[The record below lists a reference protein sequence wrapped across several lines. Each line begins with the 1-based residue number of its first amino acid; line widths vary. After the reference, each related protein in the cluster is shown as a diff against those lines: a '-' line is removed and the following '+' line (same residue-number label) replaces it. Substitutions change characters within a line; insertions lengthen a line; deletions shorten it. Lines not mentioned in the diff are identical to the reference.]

1 MKWITSVGLAL
12 LTVLSLRANL
22 PEIRVWPMG
31 DSITWGASVPG
42 GYRYPLYQLMVNAG
56 YNVRFVGNNT
66 GNPAADMPAAAL
78 HHEGYSGWVISQLY
92 NNVPTWVS
100 NIDDPNLVLLHIGT
114 NDSGASD
121 FNNRIDQLDNLID
134 LIASKR
140 PYAHI
145 IATTIL
151 TRTDNADRNTK
162 IQTQFN
168 SLLADRVAAHQQKG
182 QRVHF
187 LDMDGACPAAQTL
200 SSDGLHPGA
209 EGSQLMADAWFGAI
223 QTIMTPE
230 GDTTAPGIF
239 AATYG
244 QETQTLSFRFSKEV
258 QKAAAETAANYAI
271 DGVTVTAA
279 ALASDGRTVT
289 LTLGTALASQTA
301 YTVTASNVPDL
312 AGNSTVSSCSFRAN
326 VYGYKANV
334 PESEWG
340 AYRLIYALDLPD
352 RGIFGGT
359 SLESRYTENNRAGA
373 PSTFDRI
380 AYYLELQKPEEPVQ
394 YVWVSMDPFTSDLD
408 KISVP
413 VFSKRAYFQQGL
425 GNLTVYSNVD
435 GLQTG
440 SGITGN
446 IEFWPDN
453 YQEPNDANVPGANAS
468 TYDFGDRR
476 NTSGNYGSMQIH
488 NTGAGQTIFAFNHW
502 NDGNAQTCLGIG
514 NNPDGSP
521 DWTFKDNASSYSIRR
536 MRILVRYPTDTTPPT
551 IVSAKAGAAGT
562 QLFVTFSE
570 EISAASVSGASFT
583 SDAFTVRSRR
593 LLADG
598 KTVVLATSP
607 FDVGAGAT
615 LAVSGIRD
623 VVNNLI
629 AEGSAATVE
638 PYPLPDVITANVGA
652 AAAGYELVLATDVP
666 VYSQYNSDPYAYWFD
681 QTDCTNAFDRIA
693 YYVETQTYGG
703 YPQWVWTS
711 FDAITTDRKMLA
723 VPTAANKVFH
733 LSKLAN
739 TEVRSNSGSVS
750 SGIFVTGC
758 NIEFWPC
765 DYTKGQALALENG
778 SNDHYDFSDTPNA
791 NYFSSGHGS
800 MQIHNYSKGQTIWA
814 MSNFGRDT
822 SYGNGD
828 AISLGFGNS
837 SMSNHTDS
845 RDWTF
850 AYNAGGYATR
860 RIYVMVRPKA
870 AETTPAVDYREEV
883 AQKIGA
889 ERIAG
894 YETLYA
900 IPNLPSRCTVN
911 DANWRAQNLYAL
923 DRRGE
928 LLATTPRRVAFYME
942 LHKSGETEPQYIW
955 TAMDAFTD
963 FNGYGMPVEGN
974 ALQLAVANLDV
985 FSNVEGVVNTN
996 ACDTGCIEF
1005 WPSNYGTGNSANEWG
1020 GNGGKYDFNDSGFN
1034 TSTGHGSMQVHNWGA
1049 GQTLWSIVN
1058 FNKGNPPGVGIGNQN
1073 PEKNNDPD
1081 WTFAANRDIYTQVKL
1096 YAFVLPAGATEE
1108 SALAHVASKI
1118 GAEMLDGY
1126 EVLFACDQIP
1136 AAVNFSN
1143 PAWANANFY
1152 QVDNRSAY
1160 AKGGFS
1166 RVAYY
1171 LETYAEGAAQTNYIW
1186 TAMDAFTDEPF
1197 KLGVPFGGYYF
1208 RQTVDHLDV
1217 RSNVEGVT
1225 SGDDFSNGCIE
1236 FWASNYAGG
1245 QYDAAWGGSGTVFD
1259 WNDTNFGTGS
1269 GGHGSMQ
1276 VHRYGSGTGGEV
1288 LWCFNEFNKNAM
1300 ASYGIG
1306 KCPDRADAID
1316 WTFTK
1321 GNYTVSKFYAFVIPA
1336 PSADTVS
1343 PDNRVTRTIASTG
1356 GDKIAVRLAYEAEA
1370 AAVAA
1375 ATFTM
1380 DGNVTVT
1387 GAEKSSANPLWL
1399 VLKTSPLTAGQ
1410 GYTVTIDGLARP
1422 DGSIQGPFTGTVTAL
1437 TAEQVGFPAGV
1448 ASIPEIADGSY
1459 RLVQRL
1465 DVPLSSSTVY
1475 RDTLYTV
1482 DEEYFGATPFD
1493 RIAYCL
1499 DLTTT
1504 DGVRK
1509 WVYVSMDAFTYDISK
1524 IGVPVYD
1531 RGAEY
1536 QQKVTG
1542 LNVYASEGANVT
1554 TGTGIETGNIEFW
1567 PQNYSEGNSL
1577 PGLGGRGD
1585 RFDYDDT
1592 RGGFA
1597 YGYGS
1602 MQVHNYG
1609 AGETIFAY
1617 NQFGPANAVPQL
1629 GIGNDPNAGNG
1640 NIGSDWTH
1648 DTNGDTYSS
1657 RVLYILVRDAGAVS
1671 TGNGP
1676 EIVLQPQDVT
1686 CKSRE
1691 TAVLSVR
1698 SGGAVGYQW
1707 YRNGVAL
1714 DGATGDTLT
1723 IASAGKADAGT
1734 YTVAAI
1740 SAKGVTMS
1748 DPAQVTVIFD
1758 GTMLIL
1764 K

>member
-1 MKWITSVGLAL
+1 
-12 LTVLSLRANL
+12 
-22 PEIRVWPMG
+22 MG
-31 DSITWGASVPG
+31 DSITYGASVPG
-42 GYRYPLYQLMVNAG
+42 GYREPLYQMLVQSG

-66 GNPAADMPAAAL
+66 GNPASGMPAAAL

-92 NNVPTWVS
+92 NNVPNWLN
-100 NIDDPNLVLLHIGT
+100 NIDDPDIVLLHIGT
-114 NDSGASD
+114 NDSGAGD
-121 FNNRIDQLDNLID
+121 FANRIDQLDNLID
-134 LIASKR
+134 LIAAKR

-145 IATTIL
+145 IATTLL
-151 TRTDNADRNTK
+151 TRTDNADRNNN
-162 IQTQFN
+162 IQTYFN
-168 SLLADRVAAHQQKG
+168 PFVADRVSAHREKG

-187 LDMDGACPAAQTL
+187 LDMDGACNPSDTL
-200 SSDGLHPGA
+200 SSDGLHPSEQGYR
-209 EGSQLMADAWFGAI
+209 LMASAWFGVI
-223 QTIMTPE
+223 QTIMPPE
-230 GDTTAPGIF
+230 GDGTAPGIF
-239 AATYG
+239 AATYSA
-244 QETQTLSFRFSKEV
+244 ETQTVTFRFSKEV
-258 QKAAAETAANYAI
+258 VKAAAETVANYSI
-271 DGVTVTAA
+271 DLVPITSATLAA
-279 ALASDGRTVT
+279 DARTVT
-289 LTLGTALASQTA
+289 LTLGSALSPHETYIVRAKD
-301 YTVTASNVPDL
+301 VPD
-312 AGNSTVSSCSFRAN
+312 ADGRSGSSTAILRAD

-340 AYRLIYALDLPD
+340 AYRLMYAFDIPSPGQL
-352 RGIFGGT
+352 
-359 SLESRYTENNRAGA
+359 SAKALESIYSENNRSGS
-373 PSTFDRI
+373 PSNFDRV
-380 AYYLELQKPEEPVQ
+380 AYYLELQKPDEPVQ
-394 YVWVSMDPFTSDLD
+394 YVWVSMDAFTDDLD

-413 VFSKRAYFQQGL
+413 VFSKQVYFQKGL
-425 GNLTVYSNVD
+425 SNLNVFSNVE

-476 NTSGNYGSMQIH
+476 NTSGTYGSMQIH

-502 NDGNAQTCLGIG
+502 NDNSQVCLGIG
-514 NNPDGSP
+514 NNPNGSP
-521 DWTFKDNASSYSIRR
+521 DWTFMDNGSSYSIRR
-536 MRILVRYPTDTTPPT
+536 MRIFVRYPVDTTPPT
-551 IVSAKAGAAGT
+551 IASAKAGAAGT

-570 EISAASVSGASFT
+570 EISAASLTGATFT

-598 KTVVLATSP
+598 KTVVLAISP
-607 FDVGAGAT
+607 FDVKAGAT
-615 LAVSGIRD
+615 VAVSGIRD
-623 VVNNLI
+623 LMNNLI
-629 AEGSAATVE
+629 AEGSTATVE
-638 PYPLPDVITANVGA
+638 PYPLPAVITANVGA
-652 AAAGYELVLATDVP
+652 LADGYELVLATDVP

-693 YYVETQTYGG
+693 YYVELQNYGG

-733 LSKLAN
+733 LTKLSN
-739 TEVRSNSGSVS
+739 TEVRSNSGSITQ
-750 SGIFVTGC
+750 GDFATGC

-765 DYTKGQALALENG
+765 DYTRPQTLALENG
-778 SNDHYDFSDTPNA
+778 SNDHYDMSDTPNN

-800 MQIHNYSKGQTIWA
+800 MQIHNYAKGHTIWG
-814 MSNFGRDT
+814 MSNFGRDA
-822 SYGNGD
+822 SYGSGD
-828 AISLGFGNS
+828 AISIGFGNCS
-837 SMSNHTDS
+837 LSNHTDS
-845 RDWTF
+845 KDWTF
-850 AYNAGGYATR
+850 AYNAGGYASR
-860 RIYVMVRPKA
+860 RIYVMVRPAKPV
-870 AETTPAVDYREEV
+870 TTDYREEV
-883 AQKIGA
+883 AAKIGA
-889 ERIAG
+889 DRIAG
-894 YETLYA
+894 FETLYA
-900 IPNLPSRCTVN
+900 IPNLPNRCTVD
-911 DANWRAQNLYAL
+911 DAAWRAKNLYAL
-923 DRRGE
+923 DKRGQ

-942 LHKSGETEPQYIW
+942 LHKAGQDEPQFIW
-955 TAMDAFTD
+955 TAMDPFND
-963 FNGYGMPVEGN
+963 PNGYGMPIGGN

-985 FSNVEGVVNTN
+985 FSNVEGVINTN
-996 ACDTGCIEF
+996 ACDTGCVEF
-1005 WPSNYGTGNSANEWG
+1005 WPSNYGAGNSGNEWG
-1020 GNGGKYDFNDSGFN
+1020 GNGGKYDWNDSGFG
-1034 TSTGHGSMQVHNWGA
+1034 TGIGHGSMQVHNWGA
-1049 GQTLWSIVN
+1049 GQTLWSIVH
-1058 FNKGNPPGVGIGNQN
+1058 FNRGSQPGIGIGNQN

-1081 WTFAANRDIYTQVKL
+1081 WTFAENRDTYSLVKL
-1096 YAFVLPAGATEE
+1096 YAFVLPGGVTET
-1108 SALAHVASKI
+1108 SAREHVAAKI
-1118 GAEMLDGY
+1118 GAEMLEGY
-1126 EVLFACDQIP
+1126 EVLFACDQVP
-1136 AAVNFSN
+1136 DAVNFN
-1143 PAWANANFY
+1143 DKAWSKANFY

-1166 RVAYY
+1166 RVGYY

-1186 TAMDAFTDEPF
+1186 TAMDAFTDDPY
-1197 KLGVPFGGYYF
+1197 KVGVPFGGYYF

-1217 RSNVEGVT
+1217 RSNVAGVT

-1245 QYDAAWGGSGTVFD
+1245 QYDATWGGSGSVFD

-1276 VHRYGSGTGGEV
+1276 VHRYGNGNDGEV
-1288 LWCFNEFNKNAM
+1288 LWCFNEFNKNQG

-1336 PSADTVS
+1336 ASDPVTA
-1343 PDNRVTRTIASTG
+1343 PDNRVTRTIASTS
-1356 GDKIAVRLAYEAEA
+1356 GDKIAIRLAYEVDT

-1375 ATFTM
+1375 ATFTL

-1422 DGSIQGPFTGTVTAL
+1422 DGSIQGAFTAAVTAL
-1437 TAEQVGFPAGV
+1437 TAEQTVAPAGV

-1465 DVPLSSSTVY
+1465 DIPLSSATVY
-1475 RDTLYTV
+1475 KDTLYTV
-1482 DEEYFGATPFD
+1482 DEEYFGVTPFD

-1504 DGVRK
+1504 DGVRT
-1509 WVYVSMDAFTYDISK
+1509 WVYVSMDAFTYDIGK
-1524 IGVPVYD
+1524 IGVPIYQ

-1536 QQKVTG
+1536 QQKVANM
-1542 LNVYASEGANVT
+1542 NVYASEGANVT

-1609 AGETIFAY
+1609 AGETIFSY

-1648 DTNGDTYSS
+1648 DTNGESYSS

-1698 SGGAVGYQW
+1698 SGSAVGYQW